1 MRKGKDGAK
10 TLNPGTYGLVL
21 QQSENGVLVLNAGP
35 LRLYFQRILNEL
47 RIASERADGSESD
60 AENRTW
66 SRWALQR
73 EDFQIIL
80 KPAMPDMQV
89 VVKPDSPFRLSPGA
103 RVKIYTRIPIW
114 ITVHTSI
121 NPDHT
126 LMEVPAVELSRTWIG
141 DLTHGKPGYWLE
153 TRARREADFEQNE
166 AHLAVATMN
175 ISNESG
181 EDLLIEKINVLVE
194 RLALFHHAGRFWTD
208 EMDVVY
214 KGSNQ
219 HSEIAMRGQAPAVAQ
234 QAVFVR
240 SPRLPMK
247 KSIAERIF
255 KEINIFS

>member
-1 MRKGKDGAK
+1 M
-10 TLNPGTYGLVL
+10 TQNPGDFGLKL
-21 QQSENGVLVLNAGP
+21 QKNADGHELMTTGP
-35 LRLYFQRILNEL
+35 LTLYFRKIHNEL
-47 RIASERADGSESD
+47 RIASVREGFNQTESE
-60 AENRTW
+60 NLVW

-73 EDFQIIL
+73 EDFEVVL

-89 VVKPDSPFRLSPGA
+89 VVKPDTPFRLSPGA
-103 RVKIYTRIPIW
+103 RVQIYTRIPIW

-141 DLTHGKPGYWLE
+141 ELAQGKPGYWLQ
-153 TRARREADFEQNE
+153 TRARREADFDSTEP
-166 AHLAVATMN
+166 HLAVATMN

-194 RLALFHHAGRFWTD
+194 RLSLFHHAGRFWTD
-208 EMDVVY
+208 EMDVLY
-214 KGSNQ
+214 KGSDQ
-219 HSEIAMRGQAPAVAQ
+219 HSEIIMKGLAPAVAP

-247 KSIAERIF
+247 KSFAERIF